1 MSERKIENGIL
12 QKKKQQSH
20 LLLIPSALALG
31 IVAIFVLAYFDKSP
45 TQQMQQPI
53 EETQE

>member
-1 MSERKIENGIL
+1 MSERKIEKGIL

-20 LLLIPSALALG
+20 LLLIPSALDLE

-45 TQQMQQPI
+45 TQQTQQPI
-53 EETQE
+53 EKTQE

>member
-1 MSERKIENGIL
+1 MSERKIEKGIL

-45 TQQMQQPI
+45 TQQTQQPI